1 MNYEKQIL
9 EMIEYPK
16 QGVLSKEIFKNDKI
30 DCTLFCM
37 ASGTKISEHTSTKQG
52 IIYIVQGNGIFNLH
66 GKDIEMLEGV
76 FIHMEENAIHSLK
89 AKENTSFL
97 LILIEKSGDK
107 K

>member
-37 ASGTKISEHTSTKQG
+37 ASGTKISEHTATKPG
-52 IIYIVQGNGIFNLH
+52 FVYVIE
-66 GKDIEMLEGV
+66 GKGV
-76 FIHMEENAIHSLK
+76 FNIMGKKIAMLPGTFIRMEKNAVHSLR
-89 AKENTSFL
+89 ADENTSFIL
-97 LILIEKSGDK
+97 LLLQ
-107 K
+107 